1 MKRNL
6 RFSGHFSCNIFRRYM
21 YYVYCTHILQC
32 TGVAHELNVWNQGN
46 FIVQHSQ
53 TFSLYVLEKVL
64 FRRFKARLC
73 VIRVLSVILPVYVS
87 FANISQYQSSDGVW
101 LDLTDSLHFVQA
113 MT

>member
-1 MKRNL
+1 MYRTKETL
-6 RFSGHFSCNIFRRYM
+6 LCNILKRFLFNLPRF
-21 YYVYCTHILQC
+21 YV
-32 TGVAHELNVWNQGN
+32 
-46 FIVQHSQ
+46 S
-53 TFSLYVLEKVL
+53 EKVL

-87 FANISQYQSSDGVW
+87 FANISQYQSSDDVW